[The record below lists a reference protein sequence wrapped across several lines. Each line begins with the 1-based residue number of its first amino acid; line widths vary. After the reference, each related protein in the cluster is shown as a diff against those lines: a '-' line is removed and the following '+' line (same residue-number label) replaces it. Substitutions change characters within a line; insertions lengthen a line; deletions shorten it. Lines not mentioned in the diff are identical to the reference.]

1 MKNVRHVNE
10 IFLITVCI
18 AVGAS
23 FAFGSIPF
31 VLNNPFVN
39 LLLSQVIF
47 VIPVIVYLM
56 IGTDNIKGL
65 LRINKIST
73 VNVILLIVF
82 AFFISPLLS
91 FLNAVSL
98 LFTTNQIT
106 EAISDIVYS
115 YPLVISLLLV
125 AVVPAILEETV
136 YRGVFFNE
144 FRKINPRK
152 GVILSGLLFGL
163 MHMNFN
169 QFIYAFVMGMIF
181 ALLVEV
187 TDSILSSMIVHFT
200 INGSSVILTYLLPK
214 IQSLMG
220 GVAKGN
226 ELVSQTFDAA
236 QISNKVLLP
245 VIAFYGILAV
255 FSTIVAFFIL
265 KGIANIAK
273 RPNALKELIANK
285 SETKMELFDSLP
297 LMFGIIICFAIMIYK
312 QCFI

>member
-10 IFLITVCI
+10 IFLITVGI
-18 AVGAS
+18 AVVAM
-23 FAFGSIPF
+23 FVFGSIPI
-31 VLNNPFVN
+31 VQDKPFIN

-47 VIPVIVYLM
+47 VIPVIVYLV
-56 IGTDNIKGL
+56 IGTDNVKDL
-65 LRINKIST
+65 LRINKVSIP
-73 VNVILLIVF
+73 NVILLIVF

-91 FLNAVSL
+91 FLNAFSL

-106 EAISDIVYS
+106 DTISKTVYS
-115 YPLVISLLLV
+115 YPLAISLLLV
-125 AVVPAILEETV
+125 AVIPAILEETV

-152 GVILSGLLFGL
+152 GVVLSGLLFGL

-187 TDSILSSMIVHFT
+187 TDSIISSMIVHFT
-200 INGSSVILTYLLPK
+200 INGSSVILMYLLPK
-214 IQSLMG
+214 IQNLTN
-220 GVAKGN
+220 GVAKEN
-226 ELVSQTFDAA
+226 ELVSQTFNAT

-245 VIAFYGILAV
+245 VIAFYGVLAV

-265 KGIANIAK
+265 KGIASIAK
-273 RPNALKELIANK
+273 RPNALKDLITKK
-285 SETKMELFDSLP
+285 SKSKMELLDSLP
-297 LMFGIIICFAIMIYK
+297 LMFGIMICFAIMIYK
-312 QCFI
+312 QYFF